1 MGLMNYLNQRAK
13 NLDVFDIKLAQIT
26 AMFFTLI
33 IVKLVPDIMNINIW
47 WFVGQRI
54 LNLRFFRP
62 YHASKYFIHG

>member
-47 WFVGQRI
+47 WFVGLGI
-54 LNLRFFRP
+54 LSTIKPFYSFWLKE
-62 YHASKYFIHG
+62 S